1 MEEDALVSSLW
12 RGRLSIACQGLGGGA
27 RGRGFDGVCG
37 GGDMRRPC
45 SGSLLDV
52 GRDGVR
58 ALARGD
64 AGEGGTPGDIAVS
77 SKGCGELDMRM
88 GVASASSAGDSAAM
102 DASVV
107 ATITLVST
115 RIVLLA
121 VVAGV
126 EPQEG

>member
-1 MEEDALVSSLW
+1 
-12 RGRLSIACQGLGGGA
+12 
-27 RGRGFDGVCG
+27 
-37 GGDMRRPC
+37 MRRPC

-64 AGEGGTPGDIAVS
+64 AGEGGAPGDIAVS

-126 EPQEG
+126 EPQGG